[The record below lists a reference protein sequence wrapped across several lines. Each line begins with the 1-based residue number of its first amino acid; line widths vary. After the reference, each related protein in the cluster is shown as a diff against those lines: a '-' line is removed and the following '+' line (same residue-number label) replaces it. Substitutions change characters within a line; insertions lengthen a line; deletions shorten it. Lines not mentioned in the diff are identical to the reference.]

1 MDFRWQVFSVGKSE
15 SLTQPIQIQL
25 CPKPE
30 IFSVFLLNSWNL
42 YQVLNISQKKDAADS
57 WLISKIIDCKKHGFL
72 DA

>member
-1 MDFRWQVFSVGKSE
+1 MTSILCWEKWIFNATNSN
-15 SLTQPIQIQL
+15 PIMS
-25 CPKPE
+25 KTGN